1 MQSDTVKLAMD
12 LIQRPSITPDDAGC
26 QLLVCERLDRLGFL
40 VERLDSGN
48 VSNFWARKGTAAPV
62 LTFVGHT
69 DVVPTGNESD
79 WRFPPFAGHIHD
91 GYLHGRGAADM
102 KSSIAAMVT
111 ACERIF
117 STNEQLQGSMSFL
130 ITSDEE
136 GVAVE
141 GTKYVIEQLEKRGE
155 SIDYCLVGE
164 PTSEKLLGDTVKIGR
179 RGSISGRIKVFGKQ
193 GHVAYPHLADNPIH
207 RAGKLITAMSDLDW
221 LDANENFPSTTLQI
235 SNIGSGV
242 GADNVIPGELELQF
256 NLRHSPESTVDAII
270 HRIEVLCESL
280 ELDCKIQWG
289 QPSNPYYTQQGEFVE
304 LVRSVIH
311 QTLGVEAKTSTSGG
325 TSDGRFIAILGAQV
339 VEFGPLNATIHKVNE
354 NVSIDDLD
362 RLSNTYEHIVRQSLI
377 NQH

>member
-26 QLLVCERLDRLGFL
+26 QLLICERLNRLGFL
-40 VERLDSGN
+40 IERLDSGN

-79 WRFPPFAGHIHD
+79 WRFPPFAGQIHD

-117 STNEQLQGSMSFL
+117 STNEQPQGSMSFL

-136 GVAVE
+136 GIAVE

-256 NLRHSPESTVDAII
+256 NLRHSPDSTVDAII

-304 LVRSVIH
+304 IVRSVIH

-325 TSDGRFIAILGAQV
+325 IQWPKLYHLRTQCSDKSTV
-339 VEFGPLNATIHKVNE
+339 
-354 NVSIDDLD
+354 
-362 RLSNTYEHIVRQSLI
+362 
-377 NQH
+377 